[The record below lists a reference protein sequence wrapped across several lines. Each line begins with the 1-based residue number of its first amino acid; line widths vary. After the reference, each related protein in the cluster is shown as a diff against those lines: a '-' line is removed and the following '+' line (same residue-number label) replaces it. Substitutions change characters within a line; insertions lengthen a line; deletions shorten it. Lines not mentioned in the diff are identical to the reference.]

1 MRRTKAPFK
10 KQTGEGSEDPS
21 PAFETLDARTY
32 QVLQVELLVSVCVQL
47 TAT

>member
-1 MRRTKAPFK
+1 MRRANTPFK